1 MIEQSVDTS
10 VAQRTIIRFLCNENV
25 RPVEILMT
33 SPTICQR
40 STVVKILGR
49 AEIEN
54 FLCS

>member
-10 VAQRTIIRFLCNENV
+10 VAQRIIIRFLCNENV

-33 SPTICQR
+33 SPQQCQR

-54 FLCS
+54 ILCS

>member
-10 VAQRTIIRFLCNENV
+10 VAQRIIIRFLCNENV

-33 SPTICQR
+33 SPTVCQR

-49 AEIEN
+49 VEIEN
-54 FLCS
+54 VLCS